1 MASRSPSSS
10 SRRERASAT
19 VFEAPEQY
27 STVKSKPSSLPT
39 Q

>member
-1 MASRSPSSS
+1 MSAPVEFSV

-19 VFEAPEQY
+19 VFVAPDLY